1 VSVTAKKFYDI
12 DTQSYDS
19 EEESCSNELKQPDD
33 FGNFSVL
40 KKLFS
45 SRKISR
51 VQLESLEN

>member
-1 VSVTAKKFYDI
+1 MTAKKFYDI

-19 EEESCSNELKQPDD
+19 EEEPCSNELKQSDD